1 MWLLEVLIPTE
12 ASAST
17 EDARTRT
24 FRITPGSTKTI
35 GRGPTVDFIVDSPL
49 VSRRHCQLS
58 SVSQLHLEIVD
69 LNSTNGTFVNDE
81 RVSKQEL
88 KVSDRLKI
96 GRLKLTVKR
105 E

>member
-1 MWLLEVLIPTE
+1 MWLL
-12 ASAST
+12 SAST
-17 EDARTRT
+17 KDNRTRT
-24 FRITPGSTKTI
+24 FRITPGSTKTL

-58 SVSQLHLEIVD
+58 AVGQLHLEIID

-81 RVSKQEL
+81 RVSKQEI
-88 KVSDRLKI
+88 KVGDQLRI
-96 GRLKLTVKR
+96 GRLELTVTR